1 MPPKAPSNLSAKMRA
16 GFFDTVS
23 EGLPRIVELDI
34 EKIQVNPDQPRKF
47 FDENTIRDLAS
58 DIERRGLLQPITVKS
73 TGDDSYLLAAG
84 ERRLRAHRFLQRATI
99 AAIITTGDTDEIAL
113 VENIQREDLRP
124 MELAEALDRLKQKH
138 QYTDEELSKVIGKSR
153 SRITNILAITKL
165 PESIRAEA
173 RISDAVS
180 VGFLMELA
188 RMTEEAQSVAWEAFK
203 TGTNT
208 VREIRGK
215 REGSAAS
222 IGSETPVAKAIKSLH
237 IAAAMVTKLVGQCT
251 KEDRA
256 QLIEAKSRLDKALS
270 EVSEHD

>member
-1 MPPKAPSNLSAKMRA
+1 MPPKSSNIGAKMRA

-23 EGLPRIVELDI
+23 EDLPRIVELDL
-34 EKIQVNPDQPRKF
+34 EKIQINPDQPRKF
-47 FDENTIRDLAS
+47 FDESTIQDLAN

-73 TGDDSYLLAAG
+73 NGDDSYLLAAG
-84 ERRLRAHRFLQRATI
+84 ERRLRAHRFLRRATI

-165 PESIRAEA
+165 SESIRAEA

-188 RMTEEAQSVAWEAFK
+188 RMTEEEQLTAWEAFK
-203 TGTNT
+203 TGTKT

-215 REGSAAS
+215 RGMDSTPS
-222 IGSETPVAKAIKSLH
+222 PIETPVAKAIKSLH
-237 IAAAMVTKLVGQCT
+237 IAATLVAKIAGQCT
-251 KEDRA
+251 EEERA
-256 QLIEAKSRLDKALS
+256 QLIEAKGKLDIALGTS
-270 EVSEHD
+270 ELHE